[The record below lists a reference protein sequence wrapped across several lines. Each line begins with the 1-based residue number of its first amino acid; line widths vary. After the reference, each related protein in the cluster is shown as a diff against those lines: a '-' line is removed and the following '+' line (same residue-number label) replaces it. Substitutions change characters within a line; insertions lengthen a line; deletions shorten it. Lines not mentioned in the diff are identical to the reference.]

1 MKILLVT
8 PDSDQSTAARY
19 GGRSDSLEQAGPGAN
34 RYQALVTLSKP
45 PASYDCVVVETGNAV
60 NNDDDELV
68 ARIED
73 EPAVRHRPEGPLA
86 PRDSSVRR
94 WRNDQGGLYE
104 LSVRKGP
111 QGDAECVFEY
121 HQPCQTKE
129 VSRK

>member
-8 PDSDQSTAARY
+8 PDPDQSATVRCD
-19 GGRSDSLEQAGPGAN
+19 GRSGRVEREAEAASN

-45 PASYDCVVVETGNAV
+45 PASFERVVVETGNAV
-60 NNDDDELV
+60 NNDEL
-68 ARIED
+68 ATRIED
-73 EPAVRHRPEGPLA
+73 GPPVRHRPGEA
-86 PRDSSVRR
+86 PAPQDYPVRR

-111 QGDAECVFEY
+111 EGDAECVFEY
-121 HQPCQTKE
+121 YRPCQTKE